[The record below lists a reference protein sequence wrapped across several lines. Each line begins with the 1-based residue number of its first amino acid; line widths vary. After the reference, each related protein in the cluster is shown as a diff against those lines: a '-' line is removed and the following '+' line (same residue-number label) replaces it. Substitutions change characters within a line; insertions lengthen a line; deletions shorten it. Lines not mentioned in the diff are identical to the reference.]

1 MNIEELENLFYS
13 GDLALCIEEG
23 EQHLKN
29 HPDDTAVLFLMAIAH
44 YDYVYPG
51 HPELVYDTMNQFTV
65 PYLKKIISLEP
76 ENSEALQHILSY
88 ALNNDY
94 NLAYIHLSKRHI
106 TSENRNDYIGY
117 AQRLIQD
124 PSHATSGYD
133 FLIRIYESVGEK
145 AAVLKTLDEA
155 MVFFTTYFTAD
166 REQRD
171 QYNAIFLMKKIYLL
185 QENKLIPPDQ
195 IVQVIAD
202 HIQQFAS
209 DDDSDYL
216 YLAEIAFENED
227 MALTKA
233 ILLKLIR
240 GTNSKE
246 DVLEGL
252 VKWHQRFDKLIKNGL
267 VDDDVFYFQ
276 LIVERNHFER
286 MHLKADFYYHH
297 ALRLLDTH
305 SDKFSLYH
313 FAGTYLHEAA
323 RHAEALPLLSK
334 ALEIKSAS
342 ITWRRYFISKY
353 LVTGAIDLELPTFED
368 LPRDLYNDGVE
379 LSEFITEEITDP
391 EDLAL
396 FQAMLSG
403 LYEQSF
409 HAFQAYYEEGSYES
423 DYLGS
428 RHNWAMCCNNY
439 SIELIKNGCYGTAA
453 NVIHIGLQNSEF
465 EELHHTLLDAL
476 IKQENYVDAKAALT
490 KFFHTYTA
498 EDSNF
503 YLYLKHQADYLVV
516 KNGLGETENSADE
529 AQELLSKIY
538 QHYIENPDI
547 SDYDFRDYEAAKNT
561 VEGLLYDIYDDEP
574 HDVKI
579 AYYTHIIEQYPH
591 EAHAPYVL
599 MQIYN
604 EIEDYKN
611 VNHTARLYLG
621 NKKEFIINAFDK
633 AKTLY
638 MIMKSHYFM
647 EEYKVG
653 IDFFK
658 AYDAYCEEAFDAPEY
673 LQWLLYG
680 IKLFAADNQLEPLL
694 RYSNKL
700 KHIYETEDRGYD
712 DTSEEVHLLVAKAL
726 YVSGDLKQAHQH
738 LDIVLGYSDHVA
750 LADEYKKTWKK
761 PGLFSKLF

>member
-1 MNIEELENLFYS
+1 
-13 GDLALCIEEG
+13 
-23 EQHLKN
+23 
-29 HPDDTAVLFLMAIAH
+29 
-44 YDYVYPG
+44 
-51 HPELVYDTMNQFTV
+51 
-65 PYLKKIISLEP
+65 
-76 ENSEALQHILSY
+76 
-88 ALNNDY
+88 
-94 NLAYIHLSKRHI
+94 
-106 TSENRNDYIGY
+106 
-117 AQRLIQD
+117 
-124 PSHATSGYD
+124 
-133 FLIRIYESVGEK
+133 
-145 AAVLKTLDEA
+145 
-155 MVFFTTYFTAD
+155 
-166 REQRD
+166 
-171 QYNAIFLMKKIYLL
+171 
-185 QENKLIPPDQ
+185 
-195 IVQVIAD
+195 
-202 HIQQFAS
+202 
-209 DDDSDYL
+209 
-216 YLAEIAFENED
+216 
-227 MALTKA
+227 
-233 ILLKLIR
+233 
-240 GTNSKE
+240 
-246 DVLEGL
+246 
-252 VKWHQRFDKLIKNGL
+252 
-267 VDDDVFYFQ
+267 
-276 LIVERNHFER
+276 
-286 MHLKADFYYHH
+286 
-297 ALRLLDTH
+297 
-305 SDKFSLYH
+305 
-313 FAGTYLHEAA
+313 
-323 RHAEALPLLSK
+323 
-334 ALEIKSAS
+334 
-342 ITWRRYFISKY
+342 
-353 LVTGAIDLELPTFED
+353 
-368 LPRDLYNDGVE
+368 
-379 LSEFITEEITDP
+379 
-391 EDLAL
+391 
-396 FQAMLSG
+396 MLSG

-503 YLYLKHQADYLVV
+503 YLYLKHQSDYLVV
-516 KNGLGETENSADE
+516 KNGLGETENIADE
-529 AQELLSKIY
+529 AQELLIKIY

-604 EIEDYKN
+604 EVEDYKN

-647 EEYKVG
+647 EEYSAG
-653 IDFFK
+653 IDFFT
-658 AYDAYCEEAFDAPEY
+658 AHDSYCEDAFDAPEY

-750 LADEYKKTWKK
+750 LADEYKKNWKK